1 MNWFFLLVYLFLR
14 FRLTP
19 ISPLPVLPDLVDAGD
34 PAKQDVDISNVD
46 KKLATIE
53 IVGVT
58 PNNATNLSKIHYF

>member
-19 ISPLPVLPDLVDAGD
+19 ISPLPVLLDLVDAGD

-46 KKLATIE
+46 KKLA
-53 IVGVT
+53 
-58 PNNATNLSKIHYF
+58 NYQNFWSYA